1 MKEREIVEG
10 EEVNKNLG
18 GEMRK
23 KKTLAILSLV
33 ILVCGTFSGLA
44 VASEEKVV
52 KFGGSTLGGDFGYPS
67 PYAFYPR
74 GMGYIYMSF
83 GFDTLTWKNE
93 TGVIPWLADSW
104 EMSANGKTW
113 TFHLHEGVKWHDGEP
128 FTADDV
134 KFTFDYMKEH
144 PRPKWFKSFKH
155 IDHVDA
161 VDDYT
166 VVIYLKKPV
175 ADFLV
180 SIAGDVPIFPK
191 HIWDGVEDPKKF
203 KGKEAVVGT
212 GPFKLVKYNK
222 EEGYYLWAANEEYFK
237 GKPLVDKLISMKV
250 SDTALALKTG
260 DLDEASFWRKDID
273 VVATFEGN
281 PDFKIIEA
289 PGYWV
294 LQTIFN
300 CEKYPTNIT
309 EFRHAIAY
317 GIDNDEI
324 IQKVV
329 HGGAI
334 PANPGIL
341 QPGIEWHNPDLSG
354 YEHNVTRANE
364 ILDALNFTD
373 ADNNT
378 IREYPTGEDME
389 FELITISK
397 FSREAEL
404 IKSQLE
410 EVGIKINVK
419 PMDKSTVD
427 TILKEGNFFL
437 AINGHGGCSYPDIVE
452 APDWPASTYHNDSY
466 DSIFDEQ
473 ATTMNS
479 EQRKQL
485 VYQLQETIADDLPV
499 YALYHPKRWAIYNPE
514 KLDTWFY
521 TKNGIAHGIPY
532 ELNKLVFIGEEV
544 PTTTPTMTAT
554 PTPTPMATTTPTP
567 TPKPPGFEATF
578 TIAGLLAVAYLS
590 LRKRGR

>member
-1 MKEREIVEG
+1 
-10 EEVNKNLG
+10 
-18 GEMRK
+18 MRK
-23 KKTLAILSLV
+23 ETLAIFGLA
-33 ILVCGTFSGLA
+33 ILLCSVFSGVV

-74 GMGYIYMSF
+74 GMGYIYLSF
-83 GFDTLTWKNE
+83 GFDTLTWKDE

-104 EMSANGKTW
+104 EMSDDGKAW
-113 TFHLHEGVKWHDGEP
+113 TFHLHRGVKWHDGEA

-144 PRPKWFKSFKH
+144 PRPKWFKSLEY
-155 IDHVDA
+155 IDRVDA
-161 VDDYT
+161 LDDST
-166 VVIYLKKPV
+166 VVIHLKKPV

-180 SIAGDVPIFPK
+180 TIAGDVPIIPK
-191 HIWDGVEDPKKF
+191 HIWSGVEDPKKF
-203 KGKEAVVGT
+203 RSKEAVIGT
-212 GPFKLVKYNK
+212 GPFKLVEYNK
-222 EEGYYLWAANEEYFK
+222 EEGYYLWEANEGYFK
-237 GKPLVDKLISMKV
+237 GKPLVDKLISTKV

-260 DLDEASFWRKDID
+260 HLDEASYWRKDID
-273 VVATFEGN
+273 VVAEFEDN
-281 PDFKIIEA
+281 PNFKIIEG

-294 LQTIFN
+294 LQLIFN

-309 EFRHAIAY
+309 EFRHAISY

-341 QPGIEWHNPDLSG
+341 QPGIEWHNPDLLG

-364 ILDALNFTD
+364 MLDALNFID
-373 ADNNT
+373 SNGDG

-404 IKSQLE
+404 IQSQLE

-437 AINGHGGCSYPDIVE
+437 AINGHGGCSYPDILE

-466 DSIFDEQ
+466 DSIFEEQ
-473 ATTMNS
+473 ATTMDF
-479 EQRKQL
+479 EERKQL

-499 YALYHPKRWAIYNPE
+499 YALYHPKRWAIFNPE

-532 ELNKLVFIGEEV
+532 ELNKLVFVGAEAPI
-544 PTTTPTMTAT
+544 PISTPTATAT
-554 PTPTPMATTTPTP
+554 PTPTPMATATATPPPSAAPTP

-578 TIAGLLAVAYLS
+578 AIAGLLAVAYLF